1 MRTEQFQ
8 PSLDSEGRLL
18 LLIATFSAGN
28 RVLEGR
34 TKLAKLDFLL
44 RYPHYLKRALEI
56 RKPGGE
62 AGSDLESTLDIE
74 GSMVRYRYGPWDPSY
89 YALLGRLVGKG
100 LVQQIPYTR
109 GLGYKVTEAGRAAAH
124 KLGSEPAWQVVRDRL
139 DLLYKHFNLAGTSL
153 MKFIYKHFPE
163 VTQATWGDRL

>member
-8 PSLDSEGRLL
+8 PSLDGEGRLL
-18 LLIATFSAGN
+18 LLISAFSRGS

-56 RKPGGE
+56 RKPSGG
-62 AGSDLESTLDIE
+62 DLVDPDGTLDIE

-89 YALLGRLVGKG
+89 YALLGRLIGKG
-100 LVQQIPYTR
+100 LIQQVPYAR
-109 GLGYKVTEAGRAAAH
+109 GLGYKATNAGCTVAD
-124 KLGSEPAWQVVRDRL
+124 KLGSEPAWDMVNDRL
-139 DLLYKHFNLAGTSL
+139 NVLYKHFNLAGTSL
-153 MKFIYKHFPE
+153 MKFIYDHFPE
-163 VTQATWGDRL
+163 ITQATWGDRL

>member
-18 LLIATFSAGN
+18 LLISAFSRGN

-56 RKPGGE
+56 RKPGG
-62 AGSDLESTLDIE
+62 GDLVDLKGTLDIE

-89 YALLGRLVGKG
+89 YALLGRLIGKG
-100 LVQQIPYTR
+100 LVQQVPYSR
-109 GLGYKVTEAGRAAAH
+109 GLGYKATNAGYTAAN
-124 KLGSEPAWQVVRDRL
+124 KIGSEPAWQMVNDRL
-139 DLLYKHFNLAGTSL
+139 IVIYKHFNLAGTSL
-153 MKFIYKHFPE
+153 MKFIYQNFPE
-163 VTQATWGDRL
+163 VTQATWGDPL